1 MVEEWKDVVGYE
13 GVYEISNYGRVRTHK
28 NKTTYTSRHG
38 IRHWKQ
44 RILKEKAKNNR
55 DVRIS
60 LWKDGKSKDYLV
72 HRLVAEAFIPNPA
85 NKPTVNHIDG
95 NPRNNYVENL
105 EWATYQENN
114 NHAFDNKLIQTAH
127 PVTLVNQVTGE
138 KMNFRSLAKASEYIG
153 FSAGYISNRLKQGKK
168 IKGYD
173 IYLSKI
179 EKAKFDKDVNIPIP
193 GAVNFTVPRED
204 LLEIHDSDIL
214 KFFKKYANELAEKEV
229 KKWYE
234 QRQKYL

>member
-1 MVEEWKDVVGYE
+1 MEEWKDVVGYE
-13 GVYEISNYGRVRTHK
+13 GIYEVSNYGQVRTHK
-28 NKTTYTSRHG
+28 YKTTYTSWHG

-44 RILKEKAKNNR
+44 RILKEKAKTNR

-60 LWKDGKSKDYLV
+60 LWKNGKGKDYLA
-72 HRLVAEAFIPNPA
+72 HRLVAEAFIPNPD

-114 NHAFDNKLIQTAH
+114 NHAFDNHLMTTAQ
-127 PVTLVNQVTGE
+127 PVMLVNQVTGE

-173 IYLSKI
+173 IYHFKI
-179 EKAKFDKDVNIPIP
+179 EKVKFDKDVNIPIP
-193 GAVNFTVPRED
+193 GTLKFIVPRNDIYTNPEMETD
-204 LLEIHDSDIL
+204 IAKIL
-214 KFFKKYANELAEKEV
+214 KQIVRTLNEKEV
-229 KKWYE
+229 KDWYE
-234 QRQKYL
+234 QRQK